1 MCIAPSKSY
10 GNGIG
15 CKGRR
20 FTKVYGRL
28 GHEDLVGTLE
38 AQAALLQSRE
48 ELLKI
53 FVENVPAAVAMLDC
67 DMRYANRRN

>member
-28 GHEDLVGTLE
+28 GDEDLVGNVLRLSGRPYASE
-38 AQAALLQSRE
+38 GIPGGLVNS
-48 ELLKI
+48 KI
-53 FVENVPAAVAMLDC
+53 SHQ
-67 DMRYANRRN
+67 